1 MRVKHSKFKDCEFVV
16 KVETNDKTLAL
27 VKDPYPSYNDIK
39 PDYYVYWMNTG
50 EELKNSGRTLL
61 RTPSGRKV
69 SQSRAVKI
77 LHNMVVASKQLTF
90 SKL

>member
-1 MRVKHSKFKDCEFVV
+1 MRVKHSKFKDCELVV
-16 KVETNDKTLAL
+16 KVETCDKTMVL
-27 VKDPYPSYNDIK
+27 VRDSYPLYTRIK
-39 PDYYVYWMNTG
+39 PDYYVYWMNVG

-69 SQSRAVKI
+69 SQSRAIKI
-77 LHNMVVASKQLTF
+77 LHNIVIASKQLTF